1 MCGGE
6 VVREEANV
14 QSPPN
19 STHLRH
25 LLTPIDTR
33 RLLFIL
39 TFLHAAV
46 RFFLMS
52 SFMHA
57 VLIHILHPICT
68 CKDDVTYIR
77 SISMP
82 VDLCRHLVGKNSEEC
97 LSL

>member
-14 QSPPN
+14 QSMPN
-19 STHLRH
+19 STHLRLRH

-33 RLLFIL
+33 PLLFML
-39 TFLHAAV
+39 SFLHAAV

-52 SFMHA
+52 NFMHA

-68 CKDDVTYIR
+68 CKDDAAYIR

-82 VDLCRHLVGKNSEEC
+82 VDLVG
-97 LSL
+97 